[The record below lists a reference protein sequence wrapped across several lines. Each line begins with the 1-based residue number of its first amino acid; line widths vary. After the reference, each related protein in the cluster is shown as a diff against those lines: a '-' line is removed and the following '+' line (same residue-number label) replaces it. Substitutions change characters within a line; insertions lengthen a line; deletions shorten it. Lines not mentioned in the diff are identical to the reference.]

1 MSNIPTAVV
10 KRLISSVPK
19 FKKILA
25 NAKERDVNESD
36 TVTIIIDMLDEIFG
50 FDKYSEITRE
60 FAIQGTFCDLAIK
73 TNKRI
78 EYLIEVK
85 AIGLEL
91 NDKHL
96 KQAVNYA
103 SREGIKWVVLTNG
116 MKWEMHR
123 VSLDEKVQN
132 EHIFTI
138 DFTEINPKQKDQQEV
153 LFLLC
158 KRGVEKDLISDY
170 YEYRQSVNRYT
181 IGALLLTD
189 SVINVVRRE
198 LRKLKPGIK
207 VETDEI
213 ASLIKSEVIKRE
225 ALESESGIEANKQV
239 TKFMRKQEREKTK
252 NKKADSSSEFKS
264 ESEYTD
270 DTNIPEENEK

>member
-1 MSNIPTAVV
+1 MSNIPAAVV
-10 KRLISSVPK
+10 KRLTTSVPK
-19 FKKILA
+19 FKKVLA
-25 NAKERDVNESD
+25 KAKERDVNESD
-36 TVTIIIDMLDEIFG
+36 TVTIITDMLEEIFG

-60 FAIQGTFCDLAIK
+60 FSIQGTFCDLAIK

-103 SREGIKWVVLTNG
+103 SREGIKWVILTNG
-116 MKWEMHR
+116 MMWEMHR
-123 VSLDEKVQN
+123 VSLDGKVEN

-138 DFTEINPKQKDQQEV
+138 DFTAINAKQKEQQEL

-158 KRGVEKDLISDY
+158 KRGIQKDLIGEF

-181 IGALLLTD
+181 IGALLLTEF
-189 SVINVVRRE
+189 VANVVRRE

-207 VETDEI
+207 VDIAEI
-213 ASLIKSEVIKRE
+213 SNLIQNEVIKRE
-225 ALESESGIEANKQV
+225 ILESEAGVEANKQV
-239 TKFMRKQEREKTK
+239 TKFIKKQEREKTK
-252 NKKADSSSEFKS
+252 SKKTTTSPEIEF
-264 ESEYTD
+264 ESTNVDVSTD
-270 DTNIPEENEK
+270 EQ

>member
-1 MSNIPTAVV
+1 MSNIPAVV
-10 KRLISSVPK
+10 SKRLIASVPK
-19 FKKILA
+19 FKKILISA
-25 NAKERDVNESD
+25 REKDVNESD
-36 TVTIIIDMLDEIFG
+36 TVTIITDMLDEIFG

-60 FAIQGTFCDLAIK
+60 YAIQGTYCDLAIK
-73 TNKRI
+73 TNKKI

-116 MKWEMHR
+116 IIWEMHR
-123 VSLDEKVQN
+123 VTLDDKVQN
-132 EHIFTI
+132 EKIFTF
-138 DFTEINPKQKDQQEV
+138 DLTEINPKKSDHQEL

-158 KRGVEKDLISDY
+158 KRGVEKDLIDDY

-181 IGALLLTD
+181 IAALLLTD
-189 SVINVVRRE
+189 SVTSVIRRE

-213 ASLIKSEVIKRE
+213 AELLKAEVIKRE
-225 ALESESGIEANKQV
+225 TIESEPGIEANKQV
-239 TKFMRKQEREKTK
+239 AKFIKKQEKEKQKTQK
-252 NKKADSSSEFKS
+252 HQAKQNIVNEVAKVGI
-264 ESEYTD
+264 ESE
-270 DTNIPEENEK
+270 I